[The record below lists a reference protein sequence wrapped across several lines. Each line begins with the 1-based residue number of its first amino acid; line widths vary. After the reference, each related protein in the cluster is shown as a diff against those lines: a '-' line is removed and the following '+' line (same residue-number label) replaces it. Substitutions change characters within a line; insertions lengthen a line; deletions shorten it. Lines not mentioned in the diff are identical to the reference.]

1 MGALDK
7 FAGIMPGSGIDI
19 TTTTFLYQIGIIVF
33 GIAGL
38 ALAAYFV
45 MIQLQFKYKV
55 IVLEEQ
61 SDGGTMIHY
70 TKGRIKKRH
79 DGTEIFTLRNNK
91 KAALPIPPL
100 SAMQIT
106 AKGNKVVFMKKIGLG
121 DYDYYPMGI
130 SLRGLQVYLT
140 PFIVG
145 RKNWISTELKRTV
158 HKYGSVW
165 DQYGS
170 AIITGG
176 VMVMALLMLIIIF
189 KMNQTTAQLMHDA
202 MNSVAGAISDMSVQK
217 ISEPVVPPG
226 IGG

>member
-33 GIAGL
+33 SIIGL
-38 ALAAYFV
+38 ALAVYFV
-45 MIQLQFKYKV
+45 MIQLQYKYKV